1 MLSYSIQELVRSG
14 KSSHVTDY
22 RSVSWLSCEFIRETS
37 CAGCCTRN
45 SLFVRKAKTTTN
57 PGHWVQIKENVY
69 FFSQSARTFPQT
81 RTQDNYTNTKKI
93 LLDIPKNRLLCFIWN
108 YSTELVWFSS
118 LILHLF
124 HQRKSDRADCFK
136 KCIVNFISNT
146 LIFQG
151 LWVSGVILILLYNIA
166 SLIIS
171 KFINVY
177 KLVLCDIHMLNMHHN
192 QCNCHL

>member
-1 MLSYSIQELVRSG
+1 MCRLLHQKLFICKEGKNNYKSRPLSPNKGERI
-14 KSSHVTDY
+14 
-22 RSVSWLSCEFIRETS
+22 
-37 CAGCCTRN
+37 
-45 SLFVRKAKTTTN
+45 
-57 PGHWVQIKENVY
+57 
-69 FFSQSARTFPQT
+69 FFSQSVRTFPQT

-151 LWVSGVILILLYNIA
+151 KWGNTDPLI
-166 SLIIS
+166 
-171 KFINVY
+171 
-177 KLVLCDIHMLNMHHN
+177 
-192 QCNCHL
+192 